1 MADNASKTKQAS
13 TYKGYNNIIAV
24 RIRELMKSS
33 GTTQQELAEK
43 TGCSRQAIAQ
53 YADGSNA
60 PNIDKLVS
68 IAKYFDVSLDYLVG
82 LSNALTADKDIQYI
96 CDYTGLSEKSI
107 DVLHKIALQ
116 ANGNLISDKRK
127 EKADKLKLYIDNPL
141 DFLSKE
147 DLENDR
153 LLFEQYKKDI
163 NRDSNIPVNNF
174 RKSILNNDFLGFL
187 NYDEKEDLEYIL
199 KTDQEEAKLIFDT
212 IDYLTSKKDFY
223 DFILTIYYYL
233 FAEIEIAE
241 DEELDGKITGGL
253 LNGKSDIPI
262 QIDYN
267 LLIESFLLKINNY
280 LNNWK
285 DKGRAEI
292 YSLECN

>member
-82 LSNALTADKDIQYI
+82 LSNARTADKDIQYI

-116 ANGNLISDKRK
+116 VNGNLISDKRK

-187 NYDEKEDLEYIL
+187 TYDEKEDLEYIL

-241 DEELDGKITGGL
+241 DDELDGKITGGL